1 MHGINRRL
9 VILGL
14 GTAMAGCTAST
25 TPHSVRPDTLRQFRI
40 ASLRVQGGELI
51 RSWPAQE
58 AAYARQA
65 NLSEE
70 EAKRLGE
77 TMAGSVPA
85 LRQQMERAL
94 EALLSAQAS
103 NQLGSVFS
111 GKTPA
116 ELVVTVKVFD
126 IPSLVRRVLVD
137 QHAKIQLD
145 IDLVDTS
152 SRQSV
157 MLFSGPYSTQ
167 FLLGGLSSI
176 AQQGIQGDASDPAP
190 AMARNY
196 IQDYARWLMAGNAG

>member
-1 MHGINRRL
+1 MIDRRFF
-9 VILGL
+9 ILGL
-14 GTAMAGCTAST
+14 GTTLAGCTGT
-25 TPHSVRPDTLRQFRI
+25 GTPPSVMPDTLRQFQI
-40 ASLRVQGGELI
+40 AAIRVQGGEAI

-58 AAYARQA
+58 AIYARQA

-94 EALLSAQAS
+94 EALILAQAR
-103 NQLGSVFS
+103 NQLGAAFP

-116 ELVVTVKVFD
+116 ELLVTVKVFD
-126 IPSLVRRVLVD
+126 IPSLVRRVLID

-145 IDLVDTS
+145 IDLVEKS
-152 SRQSV
+152 NGRSV
-157 MLFSGPYSTQ
+157 MLFSGPLRTQ

-176 AQQGIQGDASDPAP
+176 AQQGIQGDASDPSQL
-190 AMARNY
+190 MVHNY
-196 IQDYARWLMAGNAG
+196 MQDYASWLMSANA